1 MICRKERNRVHAK
14 LTRDRKK
21 LFTSRMQQMINSL
34 ERQNLMMKGRL
45 KSLVGTGDQLDPSNL
60 VSSGTDILSKLQE
73 LPRQMADSNQ
83 FHNKFSS
90 GFSATLL
97 QALNTNNL
105 DFSDRS
111 GFDARF
117 CNSSPEHGSD
127 TNFTQKPFFCMKEA
141 KTGNSN
147 DKNSF
152 SRGLGPLSRLQLT
165 TSNSH
170 SNATS
175 TSTSTSIPPPSSY
188 FNNDGQSAH
197 FTSSASPSFLEA
209 L

>member
-1 MICRKERNRVHAK
+1 MHAK

-45 KSLVGTGDQLDPSNL
+45 KSLIGTGDQLDPSNL
-60 VSSGTDILSKLQE
+60 VGGDSSDILSKLQE

-90 GFSATLL
+90 GFSASLL

-111 GFDARF
+111 GLDSRF
-117 CNSSPEHGSD
+117 CNSALENGVDANLPK
-127 TNFTQKPFFCMKEA
+127 KPFFCMREA
-141 KTGNSN
+141 KTVNPH

-152 SRGLGPLSRLQLT
+152 SRSHGPLSRLQVT
-165 TSNSH
+165 TSTS
-170 SNATS
+170 SS
-175 TSTSTSIPPPSSY
+175 TSTSKSSSY
-188 FNNDGQSAH
+188 FNNDGHNAH

>member
-1 MICRKERNRVHAK
+1 MHAK

-45 KSLVGTGDQLDPSNL
+45 KSLIGTGDQLDPSSL
-60 VSSGTDILSKLQE
+60 VGSDTDILSKLQD
-73 LPRQMADSNQ
+73 LPRLKADSNQ
-83 FHNKFSS
+83 FQNKFSS
-90 GFSATLL
+90 GFSASLL

-111 GFDARF
+111 GLGSRF
-117 CNSSPEHGSD
+117 CNSFPEHGSD
-127 TNFTQKPFFCMKEA
+127 SNFVPQPFFSMKEA
-141 KTGNSN
+141 NTTGNQNPNVNSN
-147 DKNSF
+147 DNNSF
-152 SRGLGPLSRLQLT
+152 PKGLGPLSRLQLT
-165 TSNSH
+165 TS
-170 SNATS
+170 TS
-175 TSTSTSIPPPSSY
+175 TSSSY

>member
-1 MICRKERNRVHAK
+1 VHAK

-45 KSLVGTGDQLDPSNL
+45 KSLIGTGDQLDPSSL
-60 VSSGTDILSKLQE
+60 VASDTDMLSKLQD
-73 LPRQMADSNQ
+73 LPRQKADSNQ

-111 GFDARF
+111 GLDSRI
-117 CNSSPEHGSD
+117 CNSPPEHGSD
-127 TNFTQKPFFCMKEA
+127 SNFVPKPFFSMKEA
-141 KTGNSN
+141 NTTGNPNPNVNTN
-147 DKNSF
+147 DKNTF
-152 SRGLGPLSRLQLT
+152 PRGLGPLSRLQLT
-165 TSNSH
+165 TS
-170 SNATS
+170 TS
-175 TSTSTSIPPPSSY
+175 TSTPSSY